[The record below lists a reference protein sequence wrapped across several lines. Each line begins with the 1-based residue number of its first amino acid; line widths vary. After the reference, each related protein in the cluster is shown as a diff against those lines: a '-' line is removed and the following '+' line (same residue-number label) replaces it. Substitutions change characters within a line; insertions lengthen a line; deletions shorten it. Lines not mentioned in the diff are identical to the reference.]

1 MYEND
6 LAIPLTP
13 FQDPYSDV
21 SLFLSKKIKLLGSS
35 DTEWSHQLQDELLQ
49 KITPEFVKK
58 FPDHRLGASTLKK
71 TWEKVAHLSKL
82 LHQQNEA
89 LTSGGK
95 LNLHFLIRENLKTV
109 ASGTFHP
116 FLLAQQL
123 ALKIG
128 EALATYE
135 GTKPEIEHLTEI
147 IWTAL
152 HHIVAPVHLPTTRT
166 KKNIDVKDRLLTKWM
181 VDILTLQPA
190 ISYHDLSKSLH
201 EKLHLF
207 QTLKLDLTPLYNEL
221 SMNWSTALL
230 PHTQLLQNESSTTI
244 QNLRKWIQSKL
255 DSCSLVEIKNEALA
269 SKKSVS
275 LNDLEI
281 LFWNVFRELSSP
293 LVRAPVYEELEQ
305 EAKFHLIHHPQE
317 HWKSAINH
325 AIHYM
330 QKAHEISK
338 LTTKAEW
345 SKRIENWALQGELV
359 LRTLDL
365 PKTPLLH
372 YVYAMHAKNRSLSD
386 PALTAQLREQ
396 YLYRYR
402 SPLLEPSFVHK
413 VADLTRKY
421 GWYHIASTPK
431 DVTIQRWSEFHTD
444 MKSDP
449 LSQFPILPFLP
460 RKNKYT
466 PIRMNGTESH

>member
-6 LAIPLTP
+6 LTLPLTP

-21 SLFLSKKIKLLGSS
+21 SLFLSKKIKLLGSAG
-35 DTEWSHQLQDELLQ
+35 TEWSHQLQDELLH

-71 TWEKVAHLSKL
+71 TWEKVAHLSQL

-89 LTSGGK
+89 LTSCGK

-109 ASGTFHP
+109 AGGTFNP
-116 FLLAQQL
+116 FLLAQQI

-135 GTKPEIEHLTEI
+135 GMKPEIEHLTEI

-152 HHIVAPVHLPTTRT
+152 HHIAPPIHFQAHRT
-166 KKNIDVKDRLLTKWM
+166 KKTIDIKDRLLAKWL
-181 VDILTLQPA
+181 VDILTLEPA
-190 ISYHDLSKSLH
+190 ISYHDLSKNLH
-201 EKLHLF
+201 EKLDFF
-207 QTLKLDLTPLYNEL
+207 QNLKHDLSSWAKEL
-221 SMNWSTALL
+221 SMNWSAALL
-230 PHTQLLQNESSTTI
+230 PHTHLFQTESSTAI
-244 QNLRKWIQSKL
+244 QKLRQWVQPKL
-255 DSCSLVEIKNEALA
+255 SDDLQDIKTEAII
-269 SKKSVS
+269 SKKNVL

-281 LFWNVFRELSSP
+281 LVWTMRRQLTPPQIPTPHF
-293 LVRAPVYEELEQ
+293 EEFEQ
-305 EAKFHLIHHPQE
+305 EAKFHLIHHPQR
-317 HWKSAINH
+317 HWKSPIDH
-325 AIHYM
+325 AISYM
-330 QKAHEISK
+330 KKANEISK
-338 LTTKAEW
+338 LATKIEW
-345 SKRIENWALQGELV
+345 AKRIEKWALQGELA
-359 LRTLDL
+359 LRNLQL

-372 YVYAMHAKNRSLSD
+372 YVYAMHAKNRSLAD
-386 PALTAQLREQ
+386 PALTPQLREQ

-402 SPLLEPSFVHK
+402 SPIVEPSFVHK
-413 VADLTRKY
+413 VADFTRKY
-421 GWYHIASTPK
+421 GWYYLASTPK
-431 DVTIQRWSEFHTD
+431 DITIERWKQFHTD

-460 RKNKYT
+460 RKNKYR

>member
-6 LAIPLTP
+6 PAEPLTP

-21 SLFLSKKIKLLGSS
+21 SLFLSKKIKLLGSTG
-35 DTEWSHQLQDELLQ
+35 TEWSHQLQDELLK

-58 FPDHRLGASTLKK
+58 FPDHRLGPSTLKK

-95 LNLHFLIRENLKTV
+95 LNLHFLIRENLKT
-109 ASGTFHP
+109 AAGGTFHP

-128 EALATYE
+128 DALATYE

-152 HHIVAPVHLPTTRT
+152 HHIVAPIHLPTSRT
-166 KKNIDVKDRLLTKWM
+166 KKNLDVKDRLLTKWI

-190 ISYHDLSKSLH
+190 ISYHELSKTLH
-201 EKLHLF
+201 EKLHFF
-207 QTLKLDLTPLYNEL
+207 QTLTHDLATFANEL
-221 SMNWSTALL
+221 CMQWSTILL
-230 PHTQLLQNESSTTI
+230 PHTHLLQTQSSTTI
-244 QNLRKWIQSKL
+244 HHLKKWVQSKL
-255 DSCSLVEIKNEALA
+255 DKCSLLEIKTEALT
-269 SKKSVS
+269 SQQNVS

-281 LFWNVFRELSSP
+281 LVWSVHRELSFP
-293 LVRAPVYEELEQ
+293 LAPTPIFEELEQ

-325 AIHYM
+325 AVGYL
-330 QKAHEISK
+330 QKAHAISK
-338 LTTKAEW
+338 LGTKGEW
-345 SKRIENWALQGELV
+345 SKRIENLSLQGELL
-359 LRTLDL
+359 LRGLEL
-365 PKTPLLH
+365 AKTPLLH
-372 YVYAMHAKNRSLSD
+372 YVYVMHAKNRSLAD
-386 PALTAQLREQ
+386 PTLTPQLREQ

-402 SPLLEPSFVHK
+402 SPLIEPALIHK
-413 VADLTRKY
+413 VADLSRKY
-421 GWYHIASTPK
+421 GWYHFASTPQ
-431 DVTIQRWSEFHTD
+431 DVSIQRWAEFHTD
-444 MKSDP
+444 MKTDP
-449 LSQFPILPFLP
+449 LSQFPILPFFP
-460 RKNKYT
+460 RRNKYK
-466 PIRMNGTESH
+466 PIKMNGTESH